1 MIFSLDSLIEKDNPV
16 RIINAFVTA
25 LDLGKMGFSKT
36 KPALE
41 GRPGYDPRDMT
52 ALYIYGNLHK
62 VRSSRLLEREC
73 HVNIEMKW
81 LMSEL
86 EPDFK
91 TIADFRRDNPEA
103 LKNTFKEFNRMMRGS
118 GSPEFYSI
126 DGSKF
131 RACNAKDRN
140 FTLSKLDDR
149 IDRMEIQ
156 IDEYMRQLDTSDS
169 EEEIK
174 GTFTADELQEKIDAT
189 FKRLETYRRYR
200 EYMQANGLSQL
211 SLTDRDSALMKTKNT
226 FEVAHNV
233 QSVVESDTHMI
244 ADFVING
251 HPHDQGMLAPS
262 MEGVTESNSDDR
274 ILECVADKGYND
286 RNDMADCLEKG
297 VIPNV
302 ILPEGKDCYE
312 VEFAFEEATITESD
326 LADTCPETIKKCLRS
341 GNIPDAYK
349 DRLKDATIEE
359 KVECIKEIEGSPLI
373 KSEDEYKAMAA
384 NGYFVRDIEGNVVY
398 CPAGKKLRQKSEQKD
413 GSIRYS
419 NKLACSRCLFR
430 ENCTKAKTKFK
441 VVEFG
446 VGSQISKCTLW
457 QKQNENEGAVQ
468 EIKPV
473 IHKTEINRTVVRYK
487 LYPDREKMD
496 QRKCLSEH
504 PFGTVKRALNGGYF
518 LTCGNRKV
526 TGEIA
531 LSFLAYNIKRAISYY
546 GFDEVLRKLMEARA
560 NISGIFICFLLK
572 TSGKKI
578 NQINLHTQKDA
589 A

>member
-1 MIFSLDSLIEKDNPV
+1 MMFSLDLLIEKDNPV
-16 RIINAFVTA
+16 RIIDAFVKA
-25 LDLGKMGFSKT
+25 LDLEKMEFSKT
-36 KPALE
+36 GPARE

-73 HVNIEMKW
+73 HINIELKW
-81 LMSEL
+81 LMREL

-103 LKNTFKEFNRMMRGS
+103 LKNTFKEFGRIMRDDGN
-118 GSPEFYSI
+118 PDFYSI

-131 RACNAKDRN
+131 KACNAKDRN

-156 IDEYMRQLDTSDS
+156 IEEYMRQLDINDS

-174 GTFTADELQEKIDAT
+174 GCFTAEALQEKIDAT
-189 FKRLETYRRYR
+189 SKRLETYRKYR
-200 EYMQANGLSQL
+200 EYMQANGLNQL
-211 SLTDRDSALMKTKNT
+211 SLTDHDSALMKTKNT

-244 ADFVING
+244 ADFVINS

-262 MEGVTESNSDDR
+262 MEGISGANE

-286 RNDMADCLEKG
+286 RMDMVDCLEKG
-297 VIPNV
+297 IIPNV

-312 VEFAFEEATITESD
+312 LEFVFEGTNVTESD
-326 LADTCPETIKKCLRS
+326 LTATDSETLKKCLRS
-341 GNIPDAYK
+341 GNLPYVYNHM
-349 DRLKDATIEE
+349 LKDAAIEE
-359 KVECIKEIEGSPLI
+359 VTETIKEIEGSPFI
-373 KSEDEYKAMAA
+373 RSEEEYKEMAA
-384 NGYFVRDIEGNVVY
+384 SGYFVRDIENNIVY
-398 CPAGKKLRQKSEQKD
+398 CPAGKKLRQKSEKKD
-413 GSIRYS
+413 GNVRYS
-419 NKLACSRCLFR
+419 NKLACNRCSFR

-441 VVEFG
+441 VVEFSP
-446 VGSQISKCTLW
+446 GSQISKCTLW
-457 QKQNENEGAVQ
+457 QTQNENEDEIP

-473 IHKTEINRTVVRYK
+473 IRKTEIKRTVVRYK
-487 LYPDREKMD
+487 FYPDREKMD

-504 PFGTVKRALNGGYF
+504 PFGTVKRSLNGGYF

-531 LSFLAYNIKRAISYY
+531 LSFLAYNIKRAIGYY
-546 GFDEVLRKLMEARA
+546 GFDEVLRKLKEAGARL
-560 NISGIFICFLLK
+560 NDVFICLLLK
-572 TSGKKI
+572 IGRSRI
-578 NQINLHTQKDA
+578 NYINLQTGKNTA
-589 A
+589 